1 MATLL
6 KLATANRLFRPLF
19 ARSVSEVAKYPK
31 ITTHYTIHP
40 RDKDER
46 WKDVDMER
54 FVDEVDIVIVG
65 GGPAGLSAAI
75 RAKQLAA
82 EQQKELRVC
91 VVEKSAE
98 VGGHILSGAVVDP
111 ISLNELFPDWKEL
124 GAPLNTPVTTDRFA
138 YLTSS
143 SRITIPIFKGW
154 PMDNHGNYVVRL
166 GHLVKWLGEQ
176 AEALGVEIYPGCA
189 ASEVLFHPDGSVKGI
204 ATNDVGIAKD
214 GSPKDT
220 FARGMELHAKTTI
233 FAEGCRGHLSKQIMQ
248 QFKLNEGSQPQTYG
262 IGLKEI
268 WEIAPEKHVPGLVEH
283 TIGWPLDFQTYGGS
297 FLYHLNE
304 PTPTIA
310 VGFVVGLDYKNP
322 WISPFQE
329 FQRFKTHPKVRSIF
343 EGATRIAY
351 GARAINEG
359 GIQSLPSKL
368 TFPGGCLVGCSAG
381 FLNVPRI
388 KGSHYAMKSGMLAA
402 ESVLEAISDA
412 SQTTVGIEP
421 KSYPEKIHNSFI
433 WKDLHQVRNVRPCF
447 HNPLGLYG
455 GLVLSG
461 FSIIMRGREP
471 WTLKHGGP
479 DHQSLKPASQCQQIV
494 YPKPDGK
501 ISFDLL
507 SSVALTGTNH
517 EGDQPAHLTL
527 KDDHIPVDHNLAIYE
542 GPEQRYC
549 PAGVYEYVPNDEGG
563 NMKLQINAQNCIHC
577 KTCDIKDPKQNINW
591 VVPEGGGGPAYNGM

>member
-1 MATLL
+1 MSALL
-6 KLATANRLFRPLF
+6 KMHRVHKLFTPAF
-19 ARSVSEVAKYPK
+19 VRSVSEAAKYPK
-31 ITTHYTIHP
+31 ITTHYTLHP
-40 RDKDER
+40 REKDPR
-46 WKDVDMER
+46 WKEVDMER
-54 FVDEVDIVIVG
+54 CVEEVDIVIVG
-65 GGPAGLSAAI
+65 GGPAGMSAAI

-82 EQQKELRVC
+82 EKDQEIRVC
-91 VVEKSAE
+91 VVEKAAE
-98 VGGHILSGAVVDP
+98 VGGHILSGAVIDP
-111 ISLNELFPDWKEL
+111 ISLNELIPDWQEQ
-124 GAPLNTPVTTDRFA
+124 GAPLNTPVTKDTFS
-138 YLTSS
+138 YLTSTG
-143 SRITIPIFKGW
+143 RISIPIFKGW
-154 PMDNHGNYVVRL
+154 PMDNHGNFVVRL
-166 GHLVKWLGEQ
+166 GHLVKWLGDQ

-189 ASEVLFHPDGSVKGI
+189 ASEVLFHEDGSVKGI
-204 ATNDVGIAKD
+204 ATNDVGIAKS
-214 GSPKDT
+214 GAPKET

-248 QFKLNEGSQPQTYG
+248 QFGLNVGSEPQTYG
-262 IGLKEI
+262 IGLKEV
-268 WEIAPEKHVPGLVEH
+268 WEIPAEKHQPGLVEH
-283 TIGWPLDFQTYGGS
+283 SIGWPLDRFTYGGS

-304 PTPTIA
+304 PTPAIA
-310 VGFVVGLDYKNP
+310 VGFVVGLNYKNP

-329 FQRFKTHPKVRSIF
+329 FQRFKTHPKVRDIF

-359 GIQSLPSKL
+359 GFQSMPKKL
-368 TFPGGCLVGCSAG
+368 SFPGGCLVGCSAG

-402 ESVLEAISDA
+402 ESALEAINAD
-412 SQTTVGIEP
+412 SQSTAGIEP
-421 KSYPEKIHNSFI
+421 TSYADKIKDSFV
-433 WKDLHQVRNVRPCF
+433 WKDLYKVRNVHPSF

-461 FSIIMRGREP
+461 FSIFMGGREP
-471 WTLKHGGP
+471 WTLTHGP
-479 DHQSLKPASQCQQIV
+479 QDHESLKPANVSERIV

-527 KDDHIPVDHNLAIYE
+527 KDDRIPVDHNLAIYE
-542 GPEQRYC
+542 GPEQRFC
-549 PAGVYEYVPNDEGG
+549 PAGVYEYVPNEEGG